1 MTSFTCQ
8 DVASPLRVVHEAART
23 SASFTTANPL
33 ALPSP
38 LPREFQTPPLVPPV
52 FPLGWRRAA
61 GTLFLSLRLTRRGF
75 QTRFLRSDVSSHRR
89 RPSDCFW
96 FRGCIRRRKRSSP
109 PRVRRRDSPFA
120 MLNHE
125 GKVVDLYVPRK
136 WCDDVREKATRRRRK
151 RGRR

>member
-23 SASFTTANPL
+23 SASTTDKL